1 MALLTGGLALLGILA
16 TAGPAA
22 AHAALT
28 GSDPA
33 DGSVVRDAP
42 RQVTLDF
49 SEGVA
54 MSDDS
59 IRVLDPH
66 GKRADTGAIRDT
78 GTGGKTQRAVSLKS
92 SLSKGTYT
100 VAWQAVSADSHP
112 VSGAFTFSVKEPSE
126 TSATVPQQDE
136 NAGGGAVGT
145 LYGIGRYAAY
155 AGFVLLVGG
164 AGFVMLCA
172 PRAASSRAVQR
183 LTVTGWVTLTAAT
196 LALLL
201 LRTPYTGSGRLADVL
216 DLGGLKE
223 VVATK
228 PGTALVSRMLLL
240 AAAALFVSV
249 LFGAYARRRK
259 DGAVSTDG
267 AADTDGAAG
276 SDEPVGARERHDLL
290 YGLAIGGTVVAAGL
304 AATWA
309 MAEHASTGI
318 QTSLAMPVD
327 ILHLLAV
334 ALWLGGLAALFC
346 LLRWG
351 PSPSGTAVRRFS
363 AVALTSVT
371 VLAATGLYQSWRQV
385 GTLDAL
391 TSTSYGQLLL
401 VKVALVAVLVGIGWF
416 SRRWTARLSE
426 VPTETTAVQGEA
438 TEVPREA
445 ENGRTESVRTDIPA
459 RTASLPHTRS
469 PQPPVRASAPSS
481 SLSSDSAS
489 AEDPSGDGTADPVR
503 AAQLARQRD
512 AADAAQQRKR
522 READPQRSGLRRS
535 VLTEAS
541 IAVVLLAVTTILTN
555 TEPGRTEA
563 QAHAAGNSGT
573 SASAG
578 PVEAKVPFDTGGP
591 GGKGTAALTL
601 DPGSRG
607 RNTLQVHTT
616 APGGRPL
623 DAPEVKV
630 TFTLPAKDLGP
641 LPVTLKPVAGKKG
654 HWKATDVR
662 LPMAGE
668 WKLALTVRT
677 SDIDQVTTYK
687 TATIG

>member
-1 MALLTGGLALLGILA
+1 MVALLTGGLALLGILA

-28 GSDPA
+28 GSNPA

-54 MSDDS
+54 MSEDS

-78 GTGGKTQRAVSLKS
+78 GTGGKTQRAVSLRS
-92 SLSKGTYT
+92 SLAKGTYT

-228 PGTALVSRMLLL
+228 PGAALVSRMLLL

-249 LFGAYARRRK
+249 LFGAYARRRQ
-259 DGAVSTDG
+259 DSAAETNGAAGTDG
-267 AADTDGAAG
+267 AADTDG
-276 SDEPVGARERHDLL
+276 PVGAREGHDLL
-290 YGLAIGGTVVAAGL
+290 YGLAIGGAVVAAGL

-351 PSPSGTAVRRFS
+351 PSPSGATVRRFS

-385 GTLDAL
+385 GTFGAL
-391 TSTSYGQLLL
+391 TSTAYGQLLL

-426 VPTETTAVQGEA
+426 VPTE
-438 TEVPREA
+438 A
-445 ENGRTESVRTDIPA
+445 ENHRTGSVPTDVTD
-459 RTASLPHTRS
+459 RTASLPRRRS

-481 SLSSDSAS
+481 PLSSDSAS
-489 AEDPSGDGTADPVR
+489 AEDPSDGGPADPVR

-512 AADAAQQRKR
+512 AADAARQRKR
-522 READPQRSGLRRS
+522 READPERSGLRRS
-535 VLTEAS
+535 VLTEAA
-541 IAVVLLAVTTILTN
+541 IAVVLLAVTTVLTN

-563 QAHAAGNSGT
+563 QAQAAGDTGK

-591 GGKGTAALTL
+591 GGKGTAALEL

-607 RNTLQVHTT
+607 RNTLHLHTT
-616 APGGRPL
+616 TPGGRPL

-654 HWKATDVR
+654 HWKAADVR
-662 LPMAGE
+662 LPMAGK
-668 WKLALTVRT
+668 WKLAVTVRT